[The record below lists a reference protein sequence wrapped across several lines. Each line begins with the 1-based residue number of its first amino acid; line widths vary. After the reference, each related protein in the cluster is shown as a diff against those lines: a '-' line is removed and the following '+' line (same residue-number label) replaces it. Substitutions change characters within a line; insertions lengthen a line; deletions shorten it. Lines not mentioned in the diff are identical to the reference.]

1 MCVKSEDRV
10 KGVTVKVL
18 CGYMVTGTRVVVE
31 VPDSEQYHGRME
43 GLCGNMDGEPEEQN
57 ALFTTWDEYGNAQ
70 AQAQCSG
77 ATSPMPEPCAAVST
91 FNNL

>member
-1 MCVKSEDRV
+1 
-10 KGVTVKVL
+10 
-18 CGYMVTGTRVVVE
+18 MVTGTRVVVE

-77 ATSPMPEPCAAVST
+77 ATSPMPEPCAAVSR
-91 FNNL
+91 FNNLLFHLS